1 MLRYFDEHVKRCVL
15 PLDGT
20 WRFAIDREDVGEA
33 EGWYRGPLCGES
45 VTVPSVWNTD
55 IAHLTYEGVGWYQ
68 KTFTSDEG
76 ALALSFGA
84 VMTYARVYLDGEF
97 LGEHYGGF
105 CRFELIRDF
114 VRAGEHTVTVRVDN
128 RFDKQSIPQTRVD
141 WYHYGGITRSVDA
154 HLLRGICV
162 LHNRLDYTLS
172 EDRSTANGRFTLS
185 LYNAEAKALT
195 DTVRCFLNDACVAT
209 VTVTL
214 APYERTTVTTEPFV
228 LQDVSLW
235 SPEQPTLYAIRI
247 ETATDDLYDRTGFRH
262 VEVKG
267 GRILL
272 NGRDTEL
279 YGANRHEDHPDFGM
293 AFPPALMKR
302 DIDIA
307 LRMGCN
313 SLRGSHYPNHPTFLD
328 MLDERG
334 VLFWSEI
341 PIWGC
346 GFAPET
352 LADPV
357 VLERGLAMHR
367 EMVREYFNHP
377 SIILWGMHNEIA
389 NETQQAYD
397 MTRLY
402 YDYLKAEGGNR
413 LVTYASREPLFDI
426 CFELCDVICVN
437 RYHGWYLGEIEAWD
451 DYLRAFAERKQALGL
466 ADKPVIMSEF
476 GAAAIYGH
484 HSFDDVRWTEEYQAR
499 LMDYCIRHFFA
510 EPDYVGTFIWQFTDM
525 RTSPDMGTDRARG
538 FNNKGVLNEYRKP
551 KLAFHAVQA
560 AYEAQKSTHAS
571 RFGK

>member
-1 MLRYFDEHVKRCVL
+1 MARYFDEHIRRRVL
-15 PLDGT
+15 TLDGT
-20 WRFAIDREDVGEA
+20 WCFLTDPADVGRE
-33 EGWYRGPLCGES
+33 EGWYRRALCGEH
-45 VTVPSVWNTD
+45 VHVPSVWNTD
-55 IAHLTYEGVGWYQ
+55 LAHLTYEGVGWYQ
-68 KTFTSDEG
+68 RRFSVTEAG
-76 ALALSFGA
+76 ALCLSFGA
-84 VMTYARVYLDGEF
+84 VMTHAEVYLDGTC

-105 CRFELIRDF
+105 CRFRLF
-114 VRAGEHTVTVRVDN
+114 VDRVEAGEHTLTVRVDN

-141 WYHYGGITRSVDA
+141 WYHYGGITRSVEA
-154 HLLRGICV
+154 HLLRGIAV
-162 LHNRLDYTLS
+162 MHDRLDYTL
-172 EDRSTANGRFTLS
+172 DHTART
-185 LYNAEAKALT
+185 AEARLT
-195 DTVRCFLNDACVAT
+195 LELYCAEERAASDTVRVCLDGMCVAT
-209 VTVTL
+209 LPVTLSAFEHRTVTVAFSL
-214 APYERTTVTTEPFV
+214 SGLR
-228 LQDVSLW
+228 LW
-235 SPEQPTLYAIRI
+235 SPEEPSLYALAI
-247 ETATDDLYDRTGFRH
+247 ETATDDLHDRVGFRH
-262 VEVKG
+262 IEVKG
-267 GRILL
+267 GRVLL

-307 LRMGCN
+307 QRMGCN
-313 SLRGSHYPNHPTFLD
+313 SLRGSHYPNHPIFLD

-334 VLFWSEI
+334 MLFWSEI

-357 VLERGLAMHR
+357 VLERGLQMHR
-367 EMVREYFNHP
+367 EMVHEYFNHP

-389 NETQQAYD
+389 NETPEAYA

-402 YDYLKAEGGNR
+402 YDYLKAEGGDR
-413 LVTYASREPLFDI
+413 LVTYASREPLLDI
-426 CFELCDVICVN
+426 CFELCDIICVN

-451 DYLRAFAERKQALGL
+451 DYLERFAARKEALGL

-510 EPDYVGTFIWQFTDM
+510 RPDYVGTYIWQFTDM

-538 FNNKGVLNEYRKP
+538 FNNKGVLNEHRKP
-551 KLAFHAVQA
+551 KLAFDAVRR
-560 AYEAQKSTHAS
+560 AYEDQKRVHEE